1 MEKNKHILVLFSSTQ
16 KEFYH
21 NNKNRLPNKNIFNV
35 VECPVIACVFKD
47 WGSLTDKGYA
57 RLLHGYKL
65 RKYIYIYKFHIIYF
79 AFVIKETLWV
89 NKACLN

>member
-21 NNKNRLPNKNIFNV
+21 NNKTRFLNKNIFNG
-35 VECPVIACVFKD
+35 VECPVIAYVFKD

-65 RKYIYIYKFHIIYF
+65 RKYIYIYYIYISYYLLCF
-79 AFVIKETLWV
+79 CI
-89 NKACLN
+89 